1 MCDQEKIYEV
11 RGTIYDWGFFSIYDL
26 RGTIYDW
33 GSFYL
38 RFRIYEV
45 DWIIL
50 FVIPKSFTIRA
61 S

>member
-1 MCDQEKIYEV
+1 MCHQEK
-11 RGTIYDWGFFSIYDL
+11 IYDL

-50 FVIPKSFTIRA
+50 FVIPISFTIRT